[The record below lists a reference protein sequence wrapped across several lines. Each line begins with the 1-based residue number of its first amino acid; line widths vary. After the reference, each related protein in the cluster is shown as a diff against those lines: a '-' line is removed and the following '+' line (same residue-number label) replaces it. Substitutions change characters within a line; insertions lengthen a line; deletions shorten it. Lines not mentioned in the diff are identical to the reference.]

1 MSVTVKVDSA
11 KCVGHGRCY
20 ELAPAVF
27 GEDDRGHC
35 TVLVES
41 VPPEHEKAALVA
53 AANCPED
60 AIKLARS

>member
-1 MSVTVKVDSA
+1 MSVTVKVDSS

>member
-1 MSVTVKVDSA
+1 MSVRVKLDSA

-27 GEDDRGHC
+27 GEDERGHC
-35 TVLVES
+35 TVLLEEI
-41 VPPEHEKAALVA
+41 PPEHEKAALVA

-60 AIKLARS
+60 AIRVGRS

>member
-35 TVLVES
+35 TVLVAT
-41 VPPEHEKAALVA
+41 VPPEHEKAALLA
-53 AANCPED
+53 AANCPEA